1 MCTHTKNGTMAW
13 KIFLL
18 KKYLKNISLEEGKYY
33 FFFILEK
40 PEKSMQKKMNGEI
53 FVMNGFTLFQQI

>member
-13 KIFLL
+13 
-18 KKYLKNISLEEGKYY
+18 NIYFSLEEGKYY